1 MAWNL
6 ILEEIFM
13 NMEQLLTESKIA
25 RENAYVPYSK
35 FKVGAAL
42 LGANGTVYH
51 GCNIENAGY
60 SMTNCAERTAFFKAV
75 SEGVREFKAIA
86 IVADTPGP
94 CSPCGACRQ
103 VMSEFCE
110 PNMPVYLT
118 NMNGDVQQT
127 TVAELLPGAFTTE
140 DMQNAGK

>member
-1 MAWNL
+1 
-6 ILEEIFM
+6 M
-13 NMEQLLTESKIA
+13 NMEQLLKESKIA
-25 RENAYVPYSK
+25 REKAYVPYSK

-42 LGANGTVYH
+42 LDNNGNVYH

-75 SEGVREFKAIA
+75 SEGVRDFKAIA

-103 VMSEFCE
+103 VMSEFCS
-110 PNMPVYLT
+110 PSMPVYLT
-118 NMNGDVQQT
+118 NLNGDVQET
-127 TVAELLPGAFTTE
+127 TVGELLPGAFTTE
-140 DMQNAGK
+140 DLENAGK